1 MSPEIKHEL
10 PGDRLHESPL
20 MPEGNVTSTLISAR
34 FEQRILHTGNLLQ
47 HGFERLPD
55 HGWSHFLRAQVS
67 HLLDLQQIEK
77 RVSLGDRDER
87 SLLPRLKLA
96 RSDPQDA
103 QQICSA
109 IAMHGC
115 FRNV

>member
-10 PGDRLHESPL
+10 PGDRLDESSL
-20 MPEGNVTSTLISAR
+20 MPEGNAPSALVSAR
-34 FEQRILHTGNLLQ
+34 LEQRILHTGNLLQ

-55 HGWSHFLRAQVS
+55 HGRSHFLRAQIS
-67 HLLDLQQIEK
+67 HLLDLQQIEE
-77 RVSLGDRDER
+77 RVSLGHRDER

-115 FRNV
+115 FGNV